1 MSKAPTGSANTEA
14 DPFKTLQSILGT
26 SLISFAPQDSDRT
39 ELPEDFKAGDLE
51 KPQETQDKFEAYDYN
66 SSLKH
71 FKELHEEI
79 VSASETLD
87 QYHQSLTEFQSNI
100 KHLSTDMEAL
110 QTRSLN
116 LSKNLNKY
124 QCVEKRL
131 APLVEALV
139 IPPSIMKQI
148 VEGDIN
154 ARWRASLSYIVRR
167 KKEIGMLKDE
177 QAFSAIKSSEYQ
189 IQLITTKACEKIRD
203 FIVSRI
209 RRLRMA
215 MVNSQAVQQNLLENK
230 LLYKFLFEN
239 NPKLAVE
246 LRQAYVYTM
255 TWYYRSY
262 FGRYIK
268 YLEQLPVSTADRSV
282 LLGSDDTGTRRLF
295 GSSSTRSVGA
305 GGPQDYMVLGTRANT
320 VNSEDSSVLGVS
332 NQPNSVKC
340 WMETCYRS
348 LNLALLDNSS
358 VEYHFLSSFFGPAGD
373 ITQTFNQIFAPTY
386 ELGNAYLSTV
396 TAETYDAYG
405 LLICIR
411 IAKNIEA
418 EVEHRKIPIM
428 QDYLNEQFLVLWPKL
443 QSVIDM
449 HCESLRKASTRSS
462 TFALTSQHAATL
474 VPHQITQ
481 HYASFL
487 SGILTLCEGYDS
499 ETEPVSKSLLRL
511 RNDFEMFLTKTSAVL
526 NSGSSADKQETFL
539 YNNYFLVYTILSDAE
554 GHLAE
559 QEKEHFKLLTEAYE
573 KKA

>member
-1 MSKAPTGSANTEA
+1 MSKAPAGSANTEL

-26 SLISFAPQDSDRT
+26 SPISFAPQNSDRT
-39 ELPEDFKAGDLE
+39 ELPDDFKAEDLE
-51 KPQETQDKFEAYDYN
+51 KPQEKQEKSPTYDYN
-66 SSLKH
+66 TSLKH
-71 FKELHEEI
+71 FNELHEEI
-79 VSASETLD
+79 VGASEALD
-87 QYHQSLTEFQSNI
+87 LYHKSLTEFQSNI
-100 KHLSTDMEAL
+100 QHLSTDMEAL
-110 QTRSLN
+110 RTRSMN
-116 LSKNLNKY
+116 LSKSLDKY
-124 QCVEKRL
+124 QRVEKRL

-167 KKEIGMLKDE
+167 KKEIGMLQDE
-177 QAFSAIKSSEYQ
+177 QAFSAVKSAEYQ

-239 NPKLAVE
+239 KPKLAVE

-255 TWYYRSY
+255 TWYYKSY

-268 YLEQLPVSTADRSV
+268 YLEQLPITTADRSV

-295 GSSSTRSVGA
+295 GGSTRSVGA
-305 GGPQDYMVLGTRANT
+305 GGPLDYTVLGTRANS
-320 VNSEDSSVLGVS
+320 VNSEDSSVLSVS
-332 NQPNSVKC
+332 SQPHSMTY

-348 LNLALLDNSS
+348 LNVALLDNSS
-358 VEYHFLSSFFGPAGD
+358 VEYHFLTDFFGPAGD
-373 ITQTFNQIFAPTY
+373 ISQTFNQIFAPTY
-386 ELGNAYLSTV
+386 DLGNTYLSTV
-396 TAETYDAYG
+396 TTETYDAYG

-411 IAKNIEA
+411 IAKKL
-418 EVEHRKIPIM
+418 EVELEHRKMPVM

-443 QSVIDM
+443 QNVIDM
-449 HCESLRKASTRSS
+449 HCESLRKAATRSS

-474 VPHQITQ
+474 VPHQVTQ